1 MRITTRNVKWLQI
14 YLFFPLGKNYYIW
27 RENDMAYLVHSKWYS
42 ISMLIL
48 WLNAHNNF
56 MQECLLSG
64 K

>member
-1 MRITTRNVKWLQI
+1 MASN
-14 YLFFPLGKNYYIW
+14 LFIFSYIR